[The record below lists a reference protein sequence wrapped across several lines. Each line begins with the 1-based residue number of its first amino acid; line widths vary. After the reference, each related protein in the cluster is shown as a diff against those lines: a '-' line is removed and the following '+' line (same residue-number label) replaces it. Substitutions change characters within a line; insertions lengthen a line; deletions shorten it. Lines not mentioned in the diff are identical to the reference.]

1 MVLFRVLVVD
11 SKALR
16 YPTEKL
22 HHGKIL
28 FIQELEITFEFEAVK
43 AQNNT
48 VIKRTVSHSLIRSQV
63 KISTDLNMAI
73 FVV

>member
-22 HHGKIL
+22 HHSKML
-28 FIQELEITFEFEAVK
+28 FTQDLEITFEFEAVK
-43 AQNNT
+43 AQNNR
-48 VIKRTVSHSLIRSQV
+48 VI
-63 KISTDLNMAI
+63 
-73 FVV
+73 